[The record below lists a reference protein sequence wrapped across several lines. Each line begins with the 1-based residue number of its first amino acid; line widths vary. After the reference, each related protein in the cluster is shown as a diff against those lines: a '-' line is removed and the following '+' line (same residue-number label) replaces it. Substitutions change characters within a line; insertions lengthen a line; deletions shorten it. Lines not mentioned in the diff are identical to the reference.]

1 MENEQ
6 KEIAKEI
13 RNEYVARERTEL
25 DELKALD
32 KKVKVPAE
40 VLGYSLGSA
49 GALVLGT
56 GMCLAMKVIGTGVM
70 SAAALMASG
79 VVIGCVGI
87 AVCVANYFIYK
98 AVLNARKKK
107 YGNRIIELSNKLLNE
122 Q

>member
-6 KEIAKEI
+6 KEIAREIKE
-13 RNEYVARERTEL
+13 EYVKPERTEL

-40 VLGYSLGSA
+40 VLGYSLGTA

-98 AVLNARKKK
+98 AVLKARKKK